1 MTTEERMAALM
12 AECRKA
18 PTQTPHARFSTAL
31 GCLRSHVYDFRLLDK
46 GQWPEVIDR
55 PARWNFAAM
64 AGSSIGWLI
73 ESAAERLGAKT
84 QHAAELDGIH
94 GDLDIEWPDAIWD
107 LKWSGDYAYR
117 EAKKAP
123 NEKHVAQV
131 NAYAVA
137 RGKKKWALIYLPL
150 AQLGKGESLEWI
162 AHDGVADPKKAAAD
176 ISARWSLVEQHRA
189 AGTLPERE
197 VEEVVCRRLQC
208 MHLRYCRDGGT
219 EP

>member
-1 MTTEERMAALM
+1 MAAVM

-46 GQWPEVIDR
+46 GAWPEVVDR

-73 ESAAERLGAKT
+73 ESAAERLGAVT
-84 QHAAELDGIH
+84 QQGATLDGIH
-94 GDLDIEWPDAIWD
+94 GDLDIEWPEAIWD
-107 LKWSGDYAYR
+107 LKWCGDYAWR

-123 NEKHVAQV
+123 KAAHVAQV

-137 RGKKKWALIYLPL
+137 RNKPRWALIYLPL

-162 AHDGVADPKKAAAD
+162 AHEGDADAIRADADVTMRWALVKA
-176 ISARWSLVEQHRA
+176 HRA
-189 AGTLPERE
+189 VGTLPDRE
-197 VEEVVCRRLQC
+197 VDESTCRRLRC
-208 MHLRYCRDGGT
+208 LHLSYCRDGGA

>member
-1 MTTEERMAALM
+1 MTIAERMAALL

-46 GQWPEVIDR
+46 GAWPAVIDR

-94 GDLDIEWPDAIWD
+94 GDLDIEWPDEIWD
-107 LKWSGDYAYR
+107 LKWSGDYAWR
-117 EAKKAP
+117 EAKKGPKPA
-123 NEKHVAQV
+123 HVAQV

-137 RGKKKWALIYLPL
+137 RGKPRWALIYLPL
-150 AQLGKGESLEWI
+150 AQLGKGESLDWI
-162 AHDGVADPKKAAAD
+162 AWPGEADPVLAAAD
-176 ISARWSLVEQHRA
+176 VNARWALVEEHRET
-189 AGTLPERE
+189 GTLPERE
-197 VEEVVCRRLQC
+197 VEDAVCRRLKC
-208 MHLRYCRDGGT
+208 MHLSYCRDGGV

>member
-1 MTTEERMAALM
+1 MAALM

-18 PTQTPHARFSTAL
+18 PTQTPHARFSAAL

-55 PARWNFAAM
+55 PARWNFAAIVGD
-64 AGSSIGWLI
+64 ALGGRI
-73 ESAAERLGAKT
+73 EAAARKLGART
-84 QHAAELDGIH
+84 QSSVTLDGI
-94 GDLDIEWPDAIWD
+94 GGNLDIEWEDEVSD
-107 LKWSGDYAYR
+107 LKWVGEYAWR
-117 EAKKAP
+117 EARKAP
-123 NEKHVAQV
+123 NEKHVGQV

-137 RGKKKWALIYLPL
+137 KKKPRWSIVYLPIHM
-150 AQLGKGESLEWI
+150 LGKGENLEFIIWP
-162 AHDGVADPKKAAAD
+162 GEADPKKAAAD
-176 ISARWSLVEQHRA
+176 ISARWALVEQHRA

-197 VEEVVCRRLQC
+197 VEEAVCRRLQC

>member
-1 MTTEERMAALM
+1 MAERMAAVM

-46 GQWPEVIDR
+46 GAWPEVVDR

-73 ESAAERLGAKT
+73 ESAAERLGAVT
-84 QHAAELDGIH
+84 QQGATLDGIH
-94 GDLDIEWPDAIWD
+94 GDLDIEWPEAIWD
-107 LKWSGDYAYR
+107 LKWCGDYAWR

-123 NEKHVAQV
+123 KAAHVAQV

-137 RGKKKWALIYLPL
+137 RNKPRWALIYLPL

-162 AHDGVADPKKAAAD
+162 AHEGDADAIRADADVTMRWALVKA
-176 ISARWSLVEQHRA
+176 HRA
-189 AGTLPERE
+189 VGTLPDRE
-197 VEEVVCRRLQC
+197 VDESTCRRLRC
-208 MHLRYCRDGGT
+208 LHLSYCRDGGA